1 MAQWTPELEAGFQ
14 ERKQQY
20 LSKFEPGKYGSTAYE
35 YEKQSYPRAM
45 IDFLRGNRE
54 QAIAFLQSED
64 FDSSKNG
71 HVLGFDFYSGFTLKG
86 QIRKYFGFGQFLNP
100 SYKTRMRQAMRIFTT
115 DDPLTHHFPTPRKF
129 WENSQDDCD
138 TWIDCRNTDNLR
150 AMRETSAYLMAEEA
164 GNERTRQIYKS
175 RIAAKVRSLYMIGQG
190 EWDSEAYL
198 GHGLTTYVNLY
209 DFAKDEEVRAIAK
222 SALDWFTITGALKY
236 WRGGFGGPSK
246 RDYSD
251 GNCVWCSGASRALG
265 LYFGDSPVQDNTQ
278 DSDLVHLVT
287 SSYRPPLAAVALAQK
302 QFTKPLELL
311 NSKPTYENWKPG
323 GSDQPQFYE
332 TLYFGNSFQ
341 LGTLAQGSGG
351 DWNGFKLM
359 AYNSRRGVDYFIAA
373 SGSDADKIST
383 SSQGNN
389 AIAQYQNLAIW
400 LNDKPAP
407 AVPHG
412 GNPQDRTASP
422 FQFFLPKSAQIEIL
436 RGNLFIKLE
445 KTWLAIAPINL
456 QFGAVNNNV
465 KRYPDDQILTA
476 TATGKGISGFGL
488 EIGEKESYG
497 TWEKFKRLI
506 LINSQLKVGDRVEY
520 ISSKNIR
527 LKLQHQGRELPKVWR
542 NGQLHDWRWRSPPQ
556 ASHYDVYKS
565 DKPLIYQ
572 GWKSGKL
579 NLRILNAKNQQF
591 NCK

>member
-1 MAQWTPELEAGFQ
+1 
-14 ERKQQY
+14 
-20 LSKFEPGKYGSTAYE
+20 
-35 YEKQSYPRAM
+35 M

-54 QAIAFLQSED
+54 KAIAFLQAD
-64 FDSSKNG
+64 DTDSSKNQ
-71 HVLGFDFYSGFTLKG
+71 HILGFDFYSGFTLKG

-100 SYKTRMRQAMRIFTT
+100 SYKARMRDAMRIFTA
-115 DDPLTHHFPTPRKF
+115 DDPLTHHFTTPRKF
-129 WENSQDDCD
+129 WENSTDNCD

-164 GNERTRQIYKS
+164 GNERTRQIYKA
-175 RIAAKVRSLYMIGQG
+175 RIKEKVRSLYQIGQG

-209 DFAKDEEVRAIAK
+209 DFAKDEEVKAIAK

-246 RDYSD
+246 RDYSE
-251 GNCVWCSGASRALG
+251 GNCVWCSGAAQALG
-265 LYFGDSPVQDNTQ
+265 LYFGDSPIKDVSQNP
-278 DSDLVHLVT
+278 DLVHLIT
-287 SSYRPPLAAVALAQK
+287 SSYRPPAAAVALARK

-311 NSKPTYENWKPG
+311 NSKPQYENWKAG
-323 GSDQPQFYE
+323 GDDRPQFYE

-359 AYNSRRGVDYFIAA
+359 AYNSHRGVDYFIAS
-373 SGSDADKIST
+373 SGQDPNKIST
-383 SSQGNN
+383 SSTGND

-400 LNDKPAP
+400 LNDKS
-407 AVPHG
+407 
-412 GNPQDRTASP
+412 TS
-422 FQFFLPKSAQIEIL
+422 FQFFLPKTAQIEL
-436 RGNLFIKLE
+436 QAGKLFIKLE

-456 QFGAVNNNV
+456 KFSTVNSNL

-476 TATGKGISGFGL
+476 KVTTGSIPGGAFRAAATGGGISGFVL
-488 EIGEKESYG
+488 EVGEGGS
-497 TWEKFKRLI
+497 WEQFKRSI
-506 LINSQLKVGDRVEY
+506 LVGSKLKVDGATLEY
-520 ISSKNIR
+520 FSSKNIR

-542 NGQLHDWRWRSPPQ
+542 NEQLHDWQ
-556 ASHYDVYKS
+556 SHYDVYRS

-572 GWKSGKL
+572 GWKTG
-579 NLRILNAKNQQF
+579 NLTLRLRSVSNLCVLNAEN
-591 NCK
+591 